1 MSSSNAKGWSSL
13 GLGVSAILI
22 VWTLVLPWIG
32 ARPSLRSQ
40 IEYLHQRGIDPAAL
54 YYTDLEA
61 MERIESDLAAIQQAH
76 PDAFW
81 SIGSIARSKSK
92 NAHPSRGDL

>member
-1 MSSSNAKGWSSL
+1 MSSCNAKGWSSL
-13 GLGVSAILI
+13 SLGVSAIVI

-32 ARPSLRSQ
+32 SRQSVRSE
-40 IEYLHQRGIDPAAL
+40 IENLDRQGIDPAAL

-61 MERIESDLAAIQQAH
+61 MERIESDVAAISQAH

-81 SIGSIARSKSK
+81 SISSA
-92 NAHPSRGDL
+92 ATE

>member
-1 MSSSNAKGWSSL
+1 MSRSSAKGWVPLCLS
-13 GLGVSAILI
+13 VSTILI

-32 ARPSLRSQ
+32 SRQSVRTR
-40 IEYLHQRGIDPAAL
+40 IEYLKRHGIDPAAL

-61 MERIESDLAAIQQAH
+61 MGRIESEVAAITQAH

-81 SIGSIARSKSK
+81 SIGSSATE
-92 NAHPSRGDL
+92 

>member
-1 MSSSNAKGWSSL
+1 MSNRNDHGRGRLFLATL
-13 GLGVSAILI
+13 AIVI

-32 ARPSLRSQ
+32 ARPSVRSR
-40 IEYLHQRGIDPAAL
+40 IETLNTQGIDPAAL

-61 MERIESDLAAIQQAH
+61 MSRLESDVAATLQAH

-81 SIGSIARSKSK
+81 
-92 NAHPSRGDL
+92 

>member
-1 MSSSNAKGWSSL
+1 MSSRNRKGWASL
-13 GLGVSAILI
+13 CLAVSAILI

-32 ARPSLRSQ
+32 SRPSVRSQ
-40 IEYLHQRGIDPAAL
+40 IENLNRLGIDPAAL

-61 MERIESDLAAIQQAH
+61 MERIEANIAAISQAH

-81 SIGSIARSKSK
+81 RAGSA
-92 NAHPSRGDL
+92 GGTQ

>member
-1 MSSSNAKGWSSL
+1 MSNSNAKGWPSL
-13 GLGVSAILI
+13 CLGISAILI

-32 ARPSLRSQ
+32 ARQSVRLR
-40 IEYLHQRGIDPAAL
+40 IEYLDRHGIDPAAL

-61 MERIESDLAAIQQAH
+61 MARIESDIAAISQAH

-81 SIGSIARSKSK
+81 SIGS
-92 NAHPSRGDL
+92 GDTE

>member
-1 MSSSNAKGWSSL
+1 MSSRNSQGWSSL
-13 GLGVSAILI
+13 CFGVSAILI

-32 ARPSLRSQ
+32 SWQSVRSQ
-40 IEYLHQRGIDPAAL
+40 IETLDRHGIDPAAL

-61 MERIESDLAAIQQAH
+61 MERIESDVAAISQAH

-81 SIGSIARSKSK
+81 SISSA
-92 NAHPSRGDL
+92 ATE

>member
-1 MSSSNAKGWSSL
+1 MSSCNTKGWSSL

-32 ARPSLRSQ
+32 ARQSLRLQ
-40 IEYLHQRGIDPAAL
+40 IDYLDQCGIDPAAL

-61 MERIESDLAAIQQAH
+61 MERIESDLAAITQAH

-81 SIGSIARSKSK
+81 RIGSGA
-92 NAHPSRGDL
+92 AE

>member
-1 MSSSNAKGWSSL
+1 MSSYNAKGFSSL
-13 GLGVSAILI
+13 CLGVSAILI

-32 ARPSLRSQ
+32 SWQSLCSQ
-40 IEYLHQRGIDPAAL
+40 IENLDRQGIDPAAL

-61 MERIESDLAAIQQAH
+61 MDRIESDIAAISQAH

-81 SIGSIARSKSK
+81 SISSA
-92 NAHPSRGDL
+92 ATE

>member
-1 MSSSNAKGWSSL
+1 MSSRNDKGWGRL
-13 GLGVSAILI
+13 FLATSAIAI

-32 ARPSLRSQ
+32 AQPFVRSRIESLDTQ
-40 IEYLHQRGIDPAAL
+40 GIDPAAL

-61 MERIESDLAAIQQAH
+61 MPRLESDVAATLQAH

-81 SIGSIARSKSK
+81 
-92 NAHPSRGDL
+92 

>member
-1 MSSSNAKGWSSL
+1 MSSYNAKGWSSL
-13 GLGVSAILI
+13 CLGVSAILI

-32 ARPSLRSQ
+32 SRQSVRSQ
-40 IEYLHQRGIDPAAL
+40 IENLDRQGIDPAAL

-61 MERIESDLAAIQQAH
+61 MDRIESDVAAISQAH

-81 SIGSIARSKSK
+81 SIATT
-92 NAHPSRGDL
+92 DTE

>member
-1 MSSSNAKGWSSL
+1 MSPHDAKGWSTL
-13 GLGVSAILI
+13 CLGVSAILI

-32 ARPSLRSQ
+32 SRQSVRSSIDIMDRQ
-40 IEYLHQRGIDPAAL
+40 GIDPAAL

-61 MERIESDLAAIQQAH
+61 MERIESDVAAILEAH

-81 SIGSIARSKSK
+81 SIGSAAAS
-92 NAHPSRGDL
+92 D

>member
-1 MSSSNAKGWSSL
+1 MSRYNAKGWSSL
-13 GLGVSAILI
+13 GLGVSAVLI

-32 ARPSLRSQ
+32 SRQSLRTQ
-40 IEYLHQRGIDPAAL
+40 IEYLDRHGIDPAAL

-61 MERIESDLAAIQQAH
+61 MERIESDLAALHQAH

-81 SIGSIARSKSK
+81 SISSIARSKSK
-92 NAHPSRGDL
+92 NAHLSHGDL

>member
-1 MSSSNAKGWSSL
+1 MSCVRAKGWPSL
-13 GLGVSAILI
+13 CLSVLAIVI

-32 ARPSLRSQ
+32 SWQSVHAR
-40 IEYLHQRGIDPAAL
+40 IEYLDRHGIDPAAL

-61 MERIESDLAAIQQAH
+61 MERIESDIAAISQAH

-81 SIGSIARSKSK
+81 STGQ
-92 NAHPSRGDL
+92 

>member
-1 MSSSNAKGWSSL
+1 MSCCKAKGWSSL
-13 GLGVSAILI
+13 CLGAVAVLI

-32 ARPSLRSQ
+32 SRQSVRLR
-40 IEYLHQRGIDPAAL
+40 IDYLDRKGIDPAAL

-61 MERIESDLAAIQQAH
+61 MQRIEADVAAISQAH

-81 SIGSIARSKSK
+81 SIGSA
-92 NAHPSRGDL
+92 ATD